1 MKTKDFLK
9 LFISAIILLNIM
21 SCKSEKENVTEGK
34 IKNKTS
40 VLRFNKKNLIDKQ
53 GTGIVAATYLAPEGW
68 EIEQGVNWDINNV
81 ALPANAKIIVTNPE
95 TSAALE
101 GFPNLVFMV
110 NADTRLNEQ
119 YPAGSKYFGATVI
132 NKNLQFLT

>member
-1 MKTKDFLK
+1 
-9 LFISAIILLNIM
+9 M